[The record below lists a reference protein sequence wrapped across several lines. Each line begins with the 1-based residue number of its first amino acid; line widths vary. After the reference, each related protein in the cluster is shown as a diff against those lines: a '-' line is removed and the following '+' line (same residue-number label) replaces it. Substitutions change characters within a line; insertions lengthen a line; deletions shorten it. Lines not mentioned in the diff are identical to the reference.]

1 MTKSR
6 RGNYDKQSNNNFNE
20 NNSNKTITLSSNHI
34 FRTGIQERGD
44 EDIQDD
50 ERNVDGGLLELQQ
63 THR

>member
-1 MTKSR
+1 MVIVINISITILMRKIA
-6 RGNYDKQSNNNFNE
+6 K
-20 NNSNKTITLSSNHI
+20 KTITLSSNHI

-44 EDIQDD
+44 DDIQDD